1 MQLEPNVRQTD
12 IRSAYAVIAPY
23 VRRTPLI
30 EVASPIAGAPPISLK
45 LEFL

>member
-1 MQLEPNVRQTD
+1 MQPEPNVLDTD
-12 IRSAYAVIAPY
+12 IRSAYAAIAPF

-30 EVASPIAGAPPISLK
+30 EADSPIAGAPPISLK